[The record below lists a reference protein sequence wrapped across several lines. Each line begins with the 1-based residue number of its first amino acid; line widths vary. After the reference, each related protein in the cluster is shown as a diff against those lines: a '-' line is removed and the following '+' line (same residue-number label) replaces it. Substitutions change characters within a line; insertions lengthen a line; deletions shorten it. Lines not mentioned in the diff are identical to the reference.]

1 MKKMII
7 YLLVVIL
14 LVILG
19 CAGTTDPKTD
29 EEAAFIADI
38 IEHIGDTGDIL
49 KNSHGIVT
57 DTLNCYYGSDSTF
70 YELENNGIDAY
81 YEGDW
86 VLVPWHHISDP
97 KTVALE
103 LFRFSY
109 MDYQNNVEDYISS
122 VAFIP
127 FNNFTKDYY
136 IDTFNNEEEA
146 VDNTW
151 FYFLKTTNA
160 DGAVAFSDTVG
171 YHLISKPVL
180 RIPTDQSVYTQS
192 DSLIFEWNQNTISS
206 LVKNRLL
213 IFDENYHLIW
223 FYNLLSNEEPDIN
236 FSEISGFALDPG
248 NYIWRVD
255 GIIEWVDEL
264 YIDGKQKEIYSGSE
278 SMERLFTI
286 TLTRE

>member
-1 MKKMII
+1 MKKLLI
-7 YLLVVIL
+7 YLIIILL

-19 CAGTTDPKTD
+19 CAGTTDPEAED
-29 EEAAFIADI
+29 EEAFVADLV
-38 IEHIGDTGDIL
+38 EHTGDTGDIL
-49 KNSHGIVT
+49 KNSHGIIT

-70 YELENNGIDAY
+70 YERENNGIDAY
-81 YEGDW
+81 FEGDW
-86 VLVPWHHISDP
+86 ILIPWHHISDS
-97 KTVALE
+97 KTVSVE

-127 FNNFTKDYY
+127 FNNFTEDYY
-136 IDTFNNEEEA
+136 IDTFDNVEDA

-151 FYFLKTTNA
+151 FYFLKTTNVDEA
-160 DGAVAFSDTVG
+160 TALSDTVG
-171 YHLISKPVL
+171 YHLIAKPVL
-180 RIPTDQSVYTQS
+180 RTPADQAEFAPT
-192 DSLIFEWNQNTISS
+192 DSLIFEWDQNTTSS

-213 IFDENYHLIW
+213 VFDENYHLIW
-223 FYNLLSNEEPDIN
+223 FYNLLANEEPFID
-236 FSEISGFALDPG
+236 FGELSGLVLEPG

-255 GIIEWVDEL
+255 GIIEWIDEL

-286 TLTRE
+286 SLAKE

>member
-1 MKKMII
+1 MKKMMI
-7 YLLVVIL
+7 YLLIVVL
-14 LVILG
+14 LVILS
-19 CAGTTDPKTD
+19 CAGTTDPEAD
-29 EEAAFIADI
+29 EETAFIADL
-38 IEHIGDTGDIL
+38 IEHTGDTGNIL
-49 KNSHGIVT
+49 KNSHGIIT
-57 DTLNCYYGSDSTF
+57 DTLNCYFGSDSTF

-81 YEGDW
+81 HEGDW
-86 VLVPWHHISDP
+86 ILVPWRHVSDP

-127 FNNFTKDYY
+127 FNNFTKDHY
-136 IDTFNNEEEA
+136 IDTFDDEEEA
-146 VDNTW
+146 VDNSW

-160 DGAVAFSDTVG
+160 GGDTALSDTVG
-171 YHLISKPVL
+171 YHLISKPIL
-180 RIPTDQSVYTQS
+180 RTPANQAGFTPS
-192 DSLIFEWNQNTISS
+192 DSLIFEWDQNTTSS

-223 FYNLLSNEEPDIN
+223 FYNLLSNEEPVIN
-236 FSEISGFALDPG
+236 FDELSGFELEPG

-264 YIDGKQKEIYSGSE
+264 YIDGKQMNIYSGSE
-278 SMERLFTI
+278 SMERYFTI

>member
-1 MKKMII
+1 MKKMMI
-7 YLLVVIL
+7 YLLIVVL
-14 LVILG
+14 LVILS
-19 CAGTTDPKTD
+19 CAGTTDPEAD
-29 EEAAFIADI
+29 EETAFIADL
-38 IEHIGDTGDIL
+38 IEHTGDTGDIL
-49 KNSHGIVT
+49 KNSHGIIT
-57 DTLNCYYGSDSTF
+57 DTLNCYYGSDSTY

-81 YEGDW
+81 HEGDW
-86 VLVPWHHISDP
+86 ILVPWRHVSDP

-127 FNNFTKDYY
+127 FNNFTKDHY
-136 IDTFNNEEEA
+136 IDTFDDEEEA

-160 DGAVAFSDTVG
+160 DGNTALSDTVG
-171 YHLISKPVL
+171 YHLISKPIL
-180 RIPTDQSVYTQS
+180 QTPANQAGFTPS
-192 DSLIFEWNQNTISS
+192 DSLIFEWDQNTTSS

-223 FYNLLSNEEPDIN
+223 FYNLLSNEEPVIN
-236 FSEISGFALDPG
+236 FDELSGFELEPG

-264 YIDGKQKEIYSGSE
+264 YIDGKQMNIYSGSE
-278 SMERLFTI
+278 SMERYFAI